1 VANSGKASATSSTII
16 TGEPNEFVRQIHTR
30 MPVIL
35 PEEHRDAWFSG
46 AAGKEIL
53 VPYPADRMKAWPISA
68 RVNSPKNAAAEIIA
82 PVELNTGAVGGISTM
97 VFSRTFY
104 GQNVRWFQKIQRPAA
119 HSVGN
124 DPAKRFST

>member
-1 VANSGKASATSSTII
+1 MSDPALISKNFWRWRNSGKASATSSTII

-53 VPYPADRMKAWPISA
+53 LLRLNGVDYWIVLEVTMLIFQSSPLRISI
-68 RVNSPKNAAAEIIA
+68 E
-82 PVELNTGAVGGISTM
+82 E
-97 VFSRTFY
+97 
-104 GQNVRWFQKIQRPAA
+104 
-119 HSVGN
+119 
-124 DPAKRFST
+124 